1 MESRTNI
8 FEPLLETA
16 TSYGKTSL
24 ELYKLKALN
33 SIGSLLSAAM
43 HHAAVAITL
52 LMFMLFAS
60 IGAAFWLGDVLGEI
74 YFGFFCVAAFY
85 GLAAI
90 IVRFALKEIIKKHT
104 KDSFISK
111 LLNK

>member
-1 MESRTNI
+1 MESRTNM

-33 SIGSLLSAAM
+33 SIGSLLSAAI
-43 HHAAVAITL
+43 HHAAVAIIL
-52 LMFMLFAS
+52 LMFLLFAS
-60 IGAAFWLGDVLGEI
+60 MGAALWLGDILGEI

-85 GLAAI
+85 ALAAI
-90 IVRFALKEIIKKHT
+90 IVRFGLKQSIKKHT